1 VDIARCKESEPIQ
14 FSILFD
20 STFSNFCGRITP
32 CYPLKMPRIAPRFV
46 KQITGASCHA
56 KAGQAIIRTSAPRPS
71 YRPSHSRFV
80 DNTIIRVSNSPLQSL
95 AASLGQ
101 TPILRLSSPSLL
113 RFATR
118 TKVRPTNG
126 PYSNTNFDGMSLLS
140 NELRSGPGGLQQVRH
155 RARGTEY
162 QPSQRKRKRKHG
174 FLARK
179 RTKAGRAILARR
191 RAKGRKFLSH

>member
-1 VDIARCKESEPIQ
+1 
-14 FSILFD
+14 
-20 STFSNFCGRITP
+20 
-32 CYPLKMPRIAPRFV
+32 MPRIAPKFV
-46 KQITGASCHA
+46 KQIAGASCQA
-56 KAGQAIIRTSAPRPS
+56 RVGQTTIRTSAPRPS

-80 DNTIIRVSNSPLQSL
+80 DNTTVTIYNSPSRSFTAL
-95 AASLGQ
+95 LGQ

-113 RFATR
+113 RFTTR
-118 TKVRPTNG
+118 TKVRPING
-126 PYSNTNFDGMSLLS
+126 PYGVTSNTNFDGTSVLS
-140 NELRSGPGGLQQVRH
+140 NDLRSGLLQQVRH